1 MPRFFN
7 ILVVFFSVYEAE
19 EEALYQGADAVPE
32 PEAADGEAGGALR
45 SGGSI
50 RSMLRRLKV
59 PAKAKGVVCFSAFLF
74 LLFPLSLSFL
84 AVSECKE
91 LLVFSIQFTLFF

>member
-1 MPRFFN
+1 MLCQN
-7 ILVVFFSVYEAE
+7 V
-19 EEALYQGADAVPE
+19 DAVLE
-32 PEAADGEAGGALR
+32 REAADGGEGGALR

-50 RSMLRRLKV
+50 RSKPRRLKEPV
-59 PAKAKGVVCFSAFLF
+59 KAKGVVCFSAFLF
-74 LLFPLSLSFL
+74 LLFPLSLFFL

>member
-1 MPRFFN
+1 MEGELSPN
-7 ILVVFFSVYEAE
+7 
-19 EEALYQGADAVPE
+19 ADAVRE
-32 PEAADGEAGGALR
+32 REAADGGQGGALR
-45 SGGSI
+45 SGDSI
-50 RSMLRRLKV
+50 RSKPRLLKG
-59 PAKAKGVVCFSAFLF
+59 PAEAKGVFCFSAFLF